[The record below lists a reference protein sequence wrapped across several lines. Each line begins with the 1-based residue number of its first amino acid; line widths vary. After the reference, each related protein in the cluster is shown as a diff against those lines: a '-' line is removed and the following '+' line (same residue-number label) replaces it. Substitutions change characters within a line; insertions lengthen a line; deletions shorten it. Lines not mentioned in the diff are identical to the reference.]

1 MGVSSLEKRLM
12 LSDPAYLGN
21 VLYNRKETL
30 KKIEQKLNVY
40 IVFRGGEVLIKGSD
54 KNIQLAY
61 NYLKNINDMVDKG
74 ILIGE
79 SAIDS
84 LISELDNNNTLNAK
98 AVFNPPKTHSKLKT
112 ILPKNVNQAKYLELI
127 EKNTI
132 TFGIGPAGTG
142 KTYLAVFA
150 AINALLEKKV
160 KRIILTRPA
169 VEAGEKLGFL
179 PGTLYEKINPYM
191 KPLYDA
197 IYDCI
202 DSELALKLIE
212 QGKIEIE
219 PLAYMR
225 GRTLNNAFII
235 LDEAQNTTVSQMK
248 MFLTRIGF
256 DSKMVITGDITQID
270 LPFSTK
276 SGLSDA
282 ISLLRKL
289 SLDSIGFVDFIKE
302 DVLRNPI
309 VSKIVEAYEKR
320 DKDNQENKDIR

>member
-1 MGVSSLEKRLM
+1 MEKRLV

-21 VLYNRKETL
+21 VLYNRKDTL
-30 KKIEQKLNVY
+30 KKVEKKLNVF

-79 SAIDS
+79 NAIDS

-98 AVFNPPKTHSKLKT
+98 VVFNPPKAHAKIKS

-202 DSELALKLIE
+202 ETELALKLIE

-248 MFLTRIGF
+248 MFLTRTGF
-256 DSKMVITGDITQID
+256 DSKVVITGDITQID
-270 LPFSTK
+270 LPHYIK
-276 SGLSDA
+276 SGLADA
-282 ISLLRKL
+282 VSLLRKL
-289 SLDSIGFVDFIKE
+289 NLESIGFVDFKRE

-320 DKDNQENKDIR
+320 DKDNQESESTF

>member
-1 MGVSSLEKRLM
+1 MEKRLV

-21 VLYNRKETL
+21 VLYNRKDTL
-30 KKIEQKLNVY
+30 KKVEKKLNVF

-74 ILIGE
+74 ILVGE
-79 SAIDS
+79 NAIDS

-98 AVFNPPKTHSKLKT
+98 AVFNPPKTHAKIKA

-202 DSELALKLIE
+202 ETELALKLIE

-248 MFLTRIGF
+248 MFLTRTGF
-256 DSKMVITGDITQID
+256 DSKVVITGDITQID
-270 LPFSTK
+270 LPHNVK
-276 SGLSDA
+276 SGLADA
-282 ISLLRKL
+282 VSLLRKL
-289 SLDSIGFVDFIKE
+289 NLESIGFVDFKRE
-302 DVLRNPI
+302 DVLRNP
-309 VSKIVEAYEKR
+309 
-320 DKDNQENKDIR
+320 

>member
-1 MGVSSLEKRLM
+1 MEKRLV

-21 VLYNRKETL
+21 VFYNRKDAL
-30 KKIEQKLNVY
+30 KKVEQKLNVF
-40 IVFRGGEVLIKGSD
+40 IIFRGGEVLIKGSE

-79 SAIDS
+79 NAIDS
-84 LISELDNNNTLNAK
+84 LLSELDNNDTLNAK
-98 AVFNPPKTHSKLKT
+98 AVFNQPKTHSKIRA
-112 ILPKNVNQAKYLELI
+112 ILPKNVNQARYLELI

-179 PGTLYEKINPYM
+179 PGTLYEKIDPYM

-197 IYDCI
+197 LYDCI
-202 DSELALKLIE
+202 ETELALKLID

-248 MFLTRIGF
+248 MFLTRTGF
-256 DSKMVITGDITQID
+256 GSKVVITGDMTQVD
-270 LPFSTK
+270 LPQNIK
-276 SGLSDA
+276 SGLADA
-282 ISLLRKL
+282 VNLLKKL
-289 SLDSIGFVDFIKE
+289 NLESIGFVDFKKE

-320 DKDNQENKDIR
+320 DKDNQESKNIY

>member
-1 MGVSSLEKRLM
+1 MEKRLV

-21 VLYNRKETL
+21 VFYNRKDTL
-30 KKIEQKLNVY
+30 KKVEKKLNVF

-74 ILIGE
+74 ILVE
-79 SAIDS
+79 ENAIDS
-84 LISELDNNNTLNAK
+84 LISELDNGNALNAK
-98 AVFNPPKTHSKLKT
+98 AVFNPPKTHSKIKA

-127 EKNTI
+127 EKNTM

-150 AINALLEKKV
+150 AINALLEKRV

-179 PGTLYEKINPYM
+179 PGTLYEKIDPYM

-202 DSELALKLIE
+202 ETELALKLID

-248 MFLTRIGF
+248 MFLTRTGF
-256 DSKMVITGDITQID
+256 DSKVVITGDITQID
-270 LPFSTK
+270 LPYNIK
-276 SGLSDA
+276 SGLADA
-282 ISLLRKL
+282 VSLLRKL
-289 SLDSIGFVDFIKE
+289 NLDSIGFVDFKKE

-320 DKDNQENKDIR
+320 DKDNQESKNTY

>member
-1 MGVSSLEKRLM
+1 MERRLV

-30 KKIEQKLNVY
+30 KKVEQKLNVF
-40 IVFRGGEVLIKGSD
+40 IVFRGGEVVIKGND
-54 KNIQLAY
+54 KNTQLAY
-61 NYLKNINDMVDKG
+61 NYLKNINDMIDKG
-74 ILIGE
+74 ILISE

-84 LISELDNNNTLNAK
+84 LVSELDVDKTIDAK
-98 AVFNPPKTHSKLKT
+98 TVFNPPKTHSKIKV
-112 ILPKNVNQAKYLELI
+112 IVPKNVNQARYLELI

-142 KTYLAVFA
+142 KTYLAVYA
-150 AINALLEKKV
+150 AINSLLSKKV

-179 PGTLYEKINPYM
+179 PGTLYEKIDPYM

-197 IYDCI
+197 LYDCI
-202 DSELALKLIE
+202 ETELALKLIE

-248 MFLTRIGF
+248 MFLTRTGF
-256 DSKMVITGDITQID
+256 DSKVVITGDVTQID
-270 LPFSTK
+270 LPGNIK

-289 SLDSIGFVDFIKE
+289 NLESIAFVDFKKE

-320 DKDNQENKDIR
+320 DKAIQESENNY

>member
-1 MGVSSLEKRLM
+1 MGVNNLEKRLM

-21 VLYNRKETL
+21 VLYNRKEIL

-84 LISELDNNNTLNAK
+84 LISELDNNNTINAK
-98 AVFNPPKTHSKLKT
+98 TVFNPPKTHSKLKT

-248 MFLTRIGF
+248 MFLTRTGF
-256 DSKMVITGDITQID
+256 DSKVVITGDITQID
-270 LPFSTK
+270 LPFSIK

-282 ISLLRKL
+282 ISLLRVL
-289 SLDSIGFVDFIKE
+289 NLNSIGFVDFKKE

>member
-1 MGVSSLEKRLM
+1 MEKRLV

-40 IVFRGGEVLIKGSD
+40 VIFRGGEVLIKGND

-74 ILIGE
+74 IFVDE
-79 SAIDS
+79 NAIDS
-84 LISELDNNNTLNAK
+84 LISELDNNNTLDAK
-98 AVFNPPKTHSKLKT
+98 VIFNSPKAHAKIKA

-132 TFGIGPAGTG
+132 IFGVGPAGTG

-202 DSELALKLIE
+202 ETELALKLIE

-248 MFLTRIGF
+248 MFLTRTGF
-256 DSKMVITGDITQID
+256 DSKVVITGDITQID
-270 LPFSTK
+270 LSHNIK
-276 SGLSDA
+276 SGLADA
-282 ISLLRKL
+282 VSLLRKL
-289 SLDSIGFVDFIKE
+289 NIESIGFVDFKRE

-320 DKDNQENKDIR
+320 DKNS

>member
-1 MGVSSLEKRLM
+1 VEKRLV
-12 LSDPAYLGN
+12 LSDPAYLGS
-21 VLYNRKETL
+21 VLYNRKDTL
-30 KKIEQKLNVY
+30 KKIEQKLNVF
-40 IVFRGGEVLIKGSD
+40 IIFRGGEVLIKGSD

-74 ILIGE
+74 VLVGE
-79 SAIDS
+79 DAIDS
-84 LISELDNNNTLNAK
+84 LISELDNDNALGTK
-98 AVFNPPKTHSKLKT
+98 AVFNPPKTHSKIKA

-150 AINALLEKKV
+150 AINALFEKRV

-179 PGTLYEKINPYM
+179 PGTLYEKIDPYM

-197 IYDCI
+197 LYDCI
-202 DSELALKLIE
+202 ETELALKLID

-248 MFLTRIGF
+248 MFLTRTGF
-256 DSKMVITGDITQID
+256 DSKVVITGDITQID
-270 LPFSTK
+270 LPHSIK
-276 SGLSDA
+276 SGLADA

-289 SLDSIGFVDFIKE
+289 NLDSIGFVDFKKE

-320 DKDNQENKDIR
+320 DKDNQESKNIS